1 MTPNHEFDK
10 KIYADQFEFNVK
22 IAGILRKAFS
32 SSVELDKDLHLNRGI
47 ELITRRNKLLVLAD
61 MHGWEVVEA
70 YTADPLADD
79 SADEKKIR
87 KAKKE
92 GKLLRDQKQK
102 QARMLRAKNREQK
115 KPFRNFQRFNSF
127 GSASAFAASFP
138 VSPNITCWRC
148 GHAGHFAKF
157 CKAPIPTGS
166 NRFFRP
172 TKPGTSQTLINN
184 VDCLTFSDN
193 ASCVS
198 DGLPV
203 NCIKELD
210 SNSCPDLGQIDTE
223 LG

>member
-1 MTPNHEFDK
+1 MTPNHKFDK
-10 KIYADQFEFNVK
+10 KSYADQFEFNVK
-22 IAGILRKAFS
+22 IAGILRKALS
-32 SSVELDKDLHLNRGI
+32 SSDELDKDLHLNQGI

-92 GKLLRDQKQK
+92 GKLLRDQKQR

-127 GSASAFAASFP
+127 GSASAFATSFP
-138 VSPNITCWRC
+138 VSPSVTCWRC
-148 GHAGHFAKF
+148 GRTGHYAKY
-157 CKAPIPTGS
+157 CKAPIPTGP
-166 NRFFRP
+166 NRFFALP
-172 TKPGTSQTLINN
+172 SQGTSQTLINN

-198 DGLPV
+198 DSLPV
-203 NCIKELD
+203 N
-210 SNSCPDLGQIDTE
+210 
-223 LG
+223 